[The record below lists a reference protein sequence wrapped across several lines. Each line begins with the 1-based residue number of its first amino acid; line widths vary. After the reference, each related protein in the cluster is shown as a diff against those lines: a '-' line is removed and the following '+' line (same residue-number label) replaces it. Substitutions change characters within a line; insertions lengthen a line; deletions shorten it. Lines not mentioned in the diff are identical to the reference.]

1 MPIYMDRHQ
10 GEDLTPEAVAE
21 AHAADVR
28 IQGEYGVKF
37 LTYWFDDERDSVFCL
52 VDAPDKSAVR
62 KVHEA
67 AHGFGNNEIMEVDLD
82 IVQAFLGRVEDPS
95 SSANEPISDS
105 PFRAVMFTDLE
116 GSTEMISLYG
126 DDLAIEMLRAHNALT
141 RNALRA
147 HAGREIKHTGDGFM
161 TSFTSAVSAVECAID
176 IQKAMVKHNE
186 ENPTE
191 VMKLRIGICAGEP
204 VRNDKQLYGAAV
216 NLAAR
221 LCAHSEPTR
230 ILVAQVIK
238 DLCVGKKISFIDR
251 GEVEVKGFEEP
262 VPMYEVVWRGS
273 KEIS

>member
-10 GEDLTPEAVAE
+10 GENLTPEQVAE
-21 AHAADVR
+21 AHAADMKL
-28 IQGEYGVKF
+28 QHEYGCRF

-95 SSANEPISDS
+95 SNADEPISDS

-126 DDLAIEMLRAHNALT
+126 DDKSMELLRVHNALT
-141 RNALRA
+141 RDALRA
-147 HAGREIKHTGDGFM
+147 HAGKEIKHTGDGFM
-161 TSFTSAVSAVECAID
+161 TSFASAVSSVECAID
-176 IQKAMVKHNE
+176 IQKAMIKHNE
-186 ENPTE
+186 DNPKE
-191 VMKLRIGICAGEP
+191 VMNLRIGICAGEP

-221 LCAHSEPTR
+221 LCAHAEPTS
-230 ILVAQVIK
+230 IFVAQVVK
-238 DLCVGKKISFIDR
+238 DLCVGKKIAFIDR
-251 GEVEVKGFEEP
+251 GEAEVKGFEQP
-262 VPMYEVVWRGS
+262 VPMYEVDWRV
-273 KEIS
+273 